1 MEVDR
6 SLKAGMVPCPLL
18 TLKRQ
23 QNQVR
28 GPGRLPFPHKSI
40 DHTTQK
46 ILRSLIHSCLTF
58 CSIFSTQLG
67 AGLAV
72 KWGQTT
78 WNGTQASFH
87 HLQTR
92 PASTV
97 WPAQGC
103 FQNSPLFTASQK
115 FKWGKTFLLKQKV
128 HLPFSHLPFHLS
140 LQLPLLSLSDG
151 VNCSF
156 FVKRHPSTI
165 ECGISSCTQD
175 FRKPINIM
183 YQPNA
188 KGTALP
194 QRWHDLSSSS
204 QALMNRATESFPE
217 VGVLGLW
224 AGLSR
229 AERICI
235 EQASLE
241 ATQGR
246 EAWRGCRFPR

>member
-1 MEVDR
+1 MEVGR
-6 SLKAGMVPCPLL
+6 SLKAGMVPCPIL

-58 CSIFSTQLG
+58 HSIFSTQLS

-92 PASTV
+92 PPSTV
-97 WPAQGC
+97 WPARGC

-115 FKWGKTFLLKQKV
+115 FKWRKTFLLKQKV
-128 HLPFSHLPFHLS
+128 HAHLS
-140 LQLPLLSLSDG
+140 SPLSSFPPVASAKSFWWCQLLLF
-151 VNCSF
+151 CQAASF
-156 FVKRHPSTI
+156 YYR
-165 ECGISSCTQD
+165 
-175 FRKPINIM
+175 
-183 YQPNA
+183 
-188 KGTALP
+188 
-194 QRWHDLSSSS
+194 RWHFRLH
-204 QALMNRATESFPE
+204 
-217 VGVLGLW
+217 
-224 AGLSR
+224 SR
-229 AERICI
+229 L
-235 EQASLE
+235 QE
-241 ATQGR
+241 AH
-246 EAWRGCRFPR
+246 